1 MHDFLHKDLCFNER
15 ASWPATR
22 IRDNLKRFRACPLPT
37 FSLELD
43 LSFWKPKTIRYPFL
57 FLILQSS
64 NFHCDSTFLLYLS
77 TRNDL
82 CHIFEEIILQK
93 IFGKFY
99 QLLIIKSLMIYL
111 NDQYDK
117 LNRVKFL
124 IILDTG
130 KFPNKY

>member
-1 MHDFLHKDLCFNER
+1 MN
-15 ASWPATR
+15 
-22 IRDNLKRFRACPLPT
+22 
-37 FSLELD
+37 
-43 LSFWKPKTIRYPFL
+43 
-57 FLILQSS
+57 
-64 NFHCDSTFLLYLS
+64 
-77 TRNDL
+77 
-82 CHIFEEIILQK
+82 K
-93 IFGKFY
+93 ISIFY